1 MDYLYE
7 SLCAFY
13 RESKE
18 GLLIYNG
25 NMIKHRN
32 DAASKLFGYKQFL
45 TSAVDML
52 GDKLFYEINEL
63 SKKYRIIEMKKR
75 KVAGKICN
83 LYVVL
88 NTNNND
94 VILVIHIVT
103 DSDEK
108 LKNYKTIFDT
118 ISTVSIA
125 QSDAL
130 MTMNLAIDALSRKIT
145 DLADVK
151 KYLDSANRACLMAIK
166 HNNTIKEL
174 TNDSERMSESSRV
187 DRAINNVIKMCEALI
202 GKSRI
207 ELSLEENEKC
217 IAACSTN
224 ELENILYAI
233 ISCILKE
240 KSKAGKV
247 SIVTSNEEENIK
259 IEVNCSEITWN
270 KSDELTRI
278 ANRVKTC
285 GGTLCVD
292 SGIIISLPRGRNEM
306 VLRAPMNEKID
317 VKRALVELSEVI

>member
-13 RESKE
+13 KESKE

-32 DAASKLFGYKQFL
+32 DAASKFFGYTQFF
-45 TSAVDML
+45 TSTVDVL
-52 GDKLFYEINEL
+52 GENLFYEINEL
-63 SKKYRIIEMKKR
+63 SKKYRRIEMNKR
-75 KVAGKICN
+75 KVAGKTCN
-83 LYVVL
+83 LYAVH

-94 VILVIHIVT
+94 IILVIHVVT

-108 LKNYKTIFDT
+108 LENYKTIFDT

-130 MTMNLAIDALSRKIT
+130 MTMNLAVDALSRKVT
-145 DLADVK
+145 DAEDIR

-174 TNDSERMSESSRV
+174 TDDSERIAESSRV
-187 DRAINNVIKMCEALI
+187 DRAINNVIKMCETMI

-207 ELSLEENEKC
+207 ELSFEESEKC
-217 IAACSTN
+217 IAVCSTY

-233 ISCILKE
+233 VSCILKE

-247 SIVTSNEEENIK
+247 SIITSNEEENIK
-259 IEVNCSEITWN
+259 IEVKCDGIAWD
-270 KSDELTRI
+270 KSDEFTRVD
-278 ANRVKTC
+278 NRVKTC
-285 GGTLCVD
+285 GGTICVD
-292 SGIIISLPRGRNEM
+292 GGIIISLPRGRSEM
-306 VLRAPMNEKID
+306 ILRSPMDENID
-317 VKRALVELSEVI
+317 VKRVLIELSEVI